1 MTLVLSDVSKSNG
14 GRLYVSGRDIP
25 RPPHAPAM
33 PVAFLFPGQSSVSRD
48 ALMRA
53 RQAHP
58 AAGDVAARAADVLGP
73 DDTAAYLGGDTAR
86 LASNRDVQ
94 VVVFLASQMYLHALA
109 AEGVTAA
116 ASLGLSLGEYS
127 HLVHIG
133 ALTFEDA
140 LALVSARGRCY
151 DEAPAGVMVTV
162 LGADRDTVTR
172 VVAEAAGRGC
182 AVVSNF
188 NTPTQ
193 HVLAGEAGAV
203 TWAASILEE
212 EHGAYT
218 TVIEERVPMH
228 SPLMTPV
235 AEAFAAHLR
244 AAPWQTPRATYLPN
258 VSAAPLPAATPADF
272 VAALTAHV
280 SAPVLWDRSLDH
292 TASAHPGATFVEVGP
307 GGVLHNMLGRSW
319 KPLRRARLDAPDAHE
334 PATHFMATVEAL
346 RAGL

>member
-1 MTLVLSDVSKSNG
+1 MPLV
-14 GRLYVSGRDIP
+14 
-25 RPPHAPAM
+25 
-33 PVAFLFPGQSSVSRD
+33 FLFPGQSSARAD
-48 ALMRA
+48 AVARA
-53 RQAHP
+53 RRTSP
-58 AAGDVAARAADVLGP
+58 AAEALAARAASVLGAE
-73 DDTAAYLGGDTAR
+73 DTRAFLGGDIAR
-86 LASNRDVQ
+86 LETNRDVQ
-94 VVVFLASQMYLHALA
+94 LVVFLASQMYLHALA

-133 ALTFEDA
+133 ALTFEDT
-140 LALVSARGRCY
+140 LRLVSARGHCY
-151 DEAPAGVMVTV
+151 DQAPPGIMVTV
-162 LGADRDTVTR
+162 LGADRDAVTA
-172 VVAEAAGRGC
+172 VVADAAGRGC

-193 HVLAGEAGAV
+193 HVLAGQADAV
-203 TWAASILEE
+203 TWAAATLEE
-212 EHGAYT
+212 QHGAFA

-235 AEAFAAHLR
+235 AEAFAGHLL
-244 AAPWQTPRATYLPN
+244 AAPWQPPQASYLPN
-258 VSAAPLPAATPADF
+258 VSATPLGDPTPADF

-292 TASAHPGATFVEVGP
+292 TAAAHPDATFVEVGP

-334 PATHFMATVEAL
+334 PAAHFMATVEAL
-346 RAGL
+346 HAGA

>member
-1 MTLVLSDVSKSNG
+1 MTPAPSVSNSNG
-14 GRLYVSGRDIP
+14 QRLYVGGRDIP
-25 RPPHAPAM
+25 RS
-33 PVAFLFPGQSSVSRD
+33 PVTPSMNAAFLFPGQSSVSPD
-48 ALMRA
+48 ALTRA
-53 RQAHP
+53 RRSHP
-58 AAGDVAARAADVLGP
+58 AADAVAARVGGVLGP
-73 DDTAAYLGGDTAR
+73 ADAAAYLSRETAR
-86 LASNRDVQ
+86 LETNRDVQ
-94 VVVFLASQMYLHALA
+94 IVVFLASQMYLQALA

-151 DEAPAGVMVTV
+151 DQAPPGIMVTV
-162 LGADRDTVTR
+162 LGADREAVTA

-193 HVLAGEAGAV
+193 HVIAGATDAV
-203 TWAASILEE
+203 TWAATTLEE

-218 TVIEERVPMH
+218 AVIEERVPMH
-228 SPLMTPV
+228 SPLMTAV
-235 AEAFAAHLR
+235 GEAFAGHLQ
-244 AAPWQTPRATYLPN
+244 AAPWQPPRASYLPN
-258 VSAAPLPAATPADF
+258 VSATPIADATPADF

-280 SAPVLWDRSLDH
+280 SAPVLWERSLDH
-292 TASAHPGATFVEVGP
+292 TAAAHPAATFVEVGP

-319 KPLRRARLDAPDAHE
+319 KPLRRARLDAPDAHD

-346 RAGL
+346 HAGA

>member
-1 MTLVLSDVSKSNG
+1 MSNSIG
-14 GRLYVSGRDIP
+14 QRLYVSERDLA
-25 RPPHAPAM
+25 RSPHAPAM
-33 PVAFLFPGQSSVSRD
+33 DVTFLFPGQSSVSRD
-48 ALMRA
+48 ALTRA
-53 RQAHP
+53 RQIHP
-58 AAGDVAARAADVLGP
+58 AAGAVAARAAEVLGP
-73 DDTAAYLGGDTAR
+73 ADADAYLGSETAR

-94 VVVFLASQMYLHALA
+94 IVVFLASQMYLHALA

-133 ALTFEDA
+133 ALSFDDA

-151 DEAPAGVMVTV
+151 DEAPPGIMVTV
-162 LGADRDTVTR
+162 LGADREAVTA
-172 VVAEAAGRGC
+172 VVAAAAERGC

-188 NTPTQ
+188 NAPTQ
-193 HVLAGEAGAV
+193 HVLAGDADAV
-203 TWAASILEE
+203 TWAAATLEE

-228 SPLMTPV
+228 SPLMAPV
-235 AEAFAAHLR
+235 AAAFAGHLQ
-244 AAPWQTPRATYLPN
+244 AAPWQRPHASYLPN
-258 VSAAPLPAATPADF
+258 VAAAPMAGPTPADF

-292 TASAHPGATFVEVGP
+292 TATVHPDATYVEVGP

-319 KPLRRARLDAPDAHE
+319 KPLKRARLDAPDAHD
-334 PATHFMATVEAL
+334 PARHFMATVEAL
-346 RAGL
+346 HAGA